1 MLKALFLVIAAQSMD
16 TRISVMGIESVEHA
30 SAVLRRMRSSSSSQ
44 KAYQTMDTS
53 VFSVDSFNRTV
64 AESASTL
71 CLQKMG
77 VNQRFGGDG
86 SYTESEIIRTKFSTA
101 PADGGDMSGFEYD
114 SFGDRSPQ
122 RPSKNERSLDNLRV
136 SAEFKKMLTTQ
147 VYRGE
152 GDAPGKEEERDEFGI
167 LEDDDHDDNDDPYA
181 TGKLEALMQD
191 QSFDFDSDQGSPSRS
206 KYEMEKTSPAR
217 SMMSSTTG
225 GGGSSKGSSKLSK
238 PAMAIAASRTAD
250 GRVMMNKDAVV
261 KKTGVFVRPSRNRIQ
276 KGKTVESPAK

>member
-1 MLKALFLVIAAQSMD
+1 MSMD
-16 TRISVMGIESVEHA
+16 TRVPVMTIESVEHA

-44 KAYQTMDTS
+44 KAYQTMNTS
-53 VFSVDSFNRTV
+53 VFSVDSFNRAV

-86 SYTESEIIRTKFSTA
+86 NYTESEIIRTKFSTA
-101 PADGGDMSGFEYD
+101 PTDGGDMSGFEYD

-122 RPSKNERSLDNLRV
+122 RPSKNEGPLDDLRV

-147 VYRGE
+147 VYGAE
-152 GDAPGKEEERDEFGI
+152 GDMPGKEKERDEFGI
-167 LEDDDHDDNDDPYA
+167 LEDDDDDDPYT
-181 TGKLEALMQD
+181 TGKLGALTQD

-206 KYEMEKTSPAR
+206 KYEKAKTSPAR
-217 SMMSSTTG
+217 SIMSSTTG

-261 KKTGVFVRPSRNRIQ
+261 KKTGVFVRPSRNRLQ